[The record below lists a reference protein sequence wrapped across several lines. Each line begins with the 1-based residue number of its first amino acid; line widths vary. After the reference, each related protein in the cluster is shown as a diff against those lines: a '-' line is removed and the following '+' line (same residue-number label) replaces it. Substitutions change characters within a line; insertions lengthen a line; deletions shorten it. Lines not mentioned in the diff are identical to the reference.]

1 MWRNLKVPSNNPF
14 LQSSSRLSTCSSEVV
29 GLWRGDD
36 TRNTAKCKEG
46 FELGSESREGEGEF
60 SRQGSN
66 VSGRLDCAL
75 NERGHVQF

>member
-1 MWRNLKVPSNNPF
+1 M
-14 LQSSSRLSTCSSEVV
+14 

-46 FELGSESREGEGEF
+46 FELGSESRDGEGEF

-75 NERGHVQF
+75 NE